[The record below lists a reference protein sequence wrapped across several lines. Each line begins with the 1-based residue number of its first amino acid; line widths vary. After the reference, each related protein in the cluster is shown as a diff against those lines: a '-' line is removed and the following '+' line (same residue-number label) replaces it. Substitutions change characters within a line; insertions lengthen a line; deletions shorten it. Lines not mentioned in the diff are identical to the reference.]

1 VDIKWNGLYTLSE
14 IWELEW
20 KSHIAEN
27 VEAQKQLR
35 LTTMETDNF
44 EEKEDLRTSL
54 FFDKEDTQ
62 SMSDITDVK
71 KIHTSSP
78 LGSLGRKIGHELD

>member
-44 EEKEDLRTSL
+44 EEKEDT
-54 FFDKEDTQ
+54 K